1 VDETGDGRG
10 LAAAVTRATINEPRP
25 RRKEHTVMAVMLV
38 HYNHDYD
45 EWKGMFDADPVG
57 RAQSGVTGHT
67 ICRGVDDPN
76 DIVVQLEFA
85 SLDDAKAFR
94 DRLVGSGV
102 IDRLDVRTPPIV
114 LEVTETRAS

>member
-1 VDETGDGRG
+1 
-10 LAAAVTRATINEPRP
+10 LATVVTRATINEQSP

-57 RAQSGVTGHT
+57 RAQGGVTRQT
-67 ICRGVDDPN
+67 ISRGVDDPN

-85 SLDDAKAFR
+85 SLDDARAFR

-102 IDRLDVRTPPIV
+102 IDRINVRTPPIV
-114 LEVTETRAS
+114 LEVVETKAP